1 MDRNLL
7 FVRPTMLWREKIE
20 EMYDIF
26 REASDEFAYKS
37 QMRAKAAMNVGY
49 FEEEIENLRR

>member
-1 MDRNLL
+1 
-7 FVRPTMLWREKIE
+7 MLWREKIE